1 LELFKLEIAKKL
13 QNLLMNKNMI
23 IKGKN
28 TDFISRE
35 NMDIKIFNKAED
47 FANASVA
54 LIKVKDRHGE
64 VKSSYNDRIYYVIK
78 GKGKFII
85 SGEENTV
92 ESGDLI
98 IVRKNT
104 DYDFY
109 GTLTLILVHVPA
121 FKPG

>member
-1 LELFKLEIAKKL
+1 
-13 QNLLMNKNMI
+13 MI
-23 IKGKN
+23 INGKN
-28 TDFISRE
+28 LDFIFRE
-35 NMDIKIFNKAED
+35 NMNIKIFNKVED

-54 LIKVKDRHGE
+54 LIKVKDRHGK
-64 VKSSYNDRIYYVIK
+64 VKSSYNDRIFYVIK
-78 GKGKFII
+78 GEGNFVI

-98 IVRKNT
+98 IVPKNT

-109 GTLTLILVHVPA
+109 GSLTLLLVHVPA